1 MSHQIILSYI
11 ITFLGLS
18 LCGFSTVFIYLG
30 RKISGDSGE
39 PQILKYKGV
48 EVRTNSIITLL
59 LVSVLVA
66 VLPLG
71 LFHFKPLPGGK
82 IEVSPKKAALN
93 LWVMGRVEDESGA
106 PVREATVTL
115 SHVEPRSGA
124 LGLDGKSQ
132 VKTIKAD
139 GAFDFPAVPI
149 DEEQGI
155 RLTTE
160 KEGYRSQTLILGISS
175 VNYPLVLA
183 RDNDRR

>member
-1 MSHQIILSYI
+1 MNHPMILSYI

-48 EVRTNSIITLL
+48 EVRTNAVITLL
-59 LVSVLVA
+59 LVSVVVA

-71 LFHFKPLPGGK
+71 LLYFKPLPAGEK
-82 IEVSPKKAALN
+82 TEDPPKKAART
-93 LWVMGRVEDESGA
+93 LWIIGRVEDESGA
-106 PVREATVTL
+106 VVREAMVKL
-115 SHVEPRSGA
+115 SHVEPSSGPDVKSEVRII
-124 LGLDGKSQ
+124 GGDGQ
-132 VKTIKAD
+132 
-139 GAFDFPAVPI
+139 FDFPAVAI

-160 KEGYRSQTLILGISS
+160 KEGYKSQTLILGVGQ

-183 RDNDRR
+183 RDSGRR